1 MKSLKKAILTGVLT
15 GITLCTMTICSNAA
29 TVKVTTETLNVRKG
43 PSTSTEVI
51 AMLSEG
57 VECELLGEEGNWY
70 KVKYKNYTGYVS
82 KDYAKLVGASSSNNS
97 NENNTQSNLGQNS
110 STENTQSNNSQQNNN
125 TENNQNNN
133 SQQNNSTENNQS
145 NNAENNN
152 SQQNSSSQNNQTSNS
167 QENNEQ
173 DEVTITY
180 KKFNK
185 DADIKLLPLIHSSKI
200 GSVKS
205 GTQVIF
211 ITEASGWSY
220 IQTDLISGWVRCDTL
235 SEGTTVTGN
244 ANTSEKKGYVNE
256 SSVNLRKGAGTSNSV
271 VKVLTLNT
279 EVTIVGEEGDWY
291 KVKAGSSN
299 GYILKE
305 YVSDS
310 KKVTSRSNSASRTEN
325 EAENT
330 ETTSEKESTSNK
342 TNTTNNVTT
351 TNKQENTNSK
361 SNKEN
366 TNTNATSSKTNTTTK
381 TETTSSKTN
390 TATKSETTSSSKKE
404 TSSTTSKNSNTSKI
418 KGTDIVAYAQKYLGY
433 KYVYGGDGSNNT
445 FDCSGFTMYV
455 FKHFGIN
462 LAHGANAQYNS
473 GKGKKISKQADL
485 QVGDIVFLTDYETGK
500 GIGHCG
506 IYLGNG
512 NFIHA
517 STTTYSVTISSLNT
531 MYKGRFYAGLRLI

>member
-1 MKSLKKAILTGVLT
+1 MKSLKNAILTGVLT
-15 GITLCTMTICSNAA
+15 GITLCTITTCSNAA

-82 KDYAKLVGASSSNNS
+82 KDYAKVVGASNSNNS
-97 NENNTQSNLGQNS
+97 NENNNTQSNL
-110 STENTQSNNSQQNNN
+110 QQNNSTDNNQDTN
-125 TENNQNNN
+125 TDNNQNNN
-133 SQQNNSTENNQS
+133 SQQNNNVNNNQS
-145 NNAENNN
+145 NSPEQNNNAE
-152 SQQNSSSQNNQTSNS
+152 NNQTSNS

-173 DEVTITY
+173 EEVTVIY
-180 KKFNK
+180 KKFNRNT
-185 DADIKLLPLIHSSKI
+185 DIKLLPLIHSSKI
-200 GSVKS
+200 GSAKL
-205 GTQVIF
+205 GEQVIF

-220 IQTDLISGWVRCDTL
+220 IQTNSISGWVRSDTL
-235 SEGTTVTGN
+235 SEEITQTTSN
-244 ANTSEKKGYVNE
+244 PNTNNSEKKGYINE

-271 VKVLTLNT
+271 IKVLTLNT
-279 EVTIVGEEGDWY
+279 EVTIIEEEENWY
-291 KVKAGSSN
+291 KVKAGSDT
-299 GYILKE
+299 GYVSKQ
-305 YVSDS
+305 YVSDT
-310 KKVTSRSNSASRTEN
+310 KKVTSRSNNTARTEEPTTQN
-325 EAENT
+325 TKITSKTEENTNAKNT
-330 ETTSEKESTSNK
+330 ETTS
-342 TNTTNNVTT
+342 
-351 TNKQENTNSK
+351 
-361 SNKEN
+361 
-366 TNTNATSSKTNTTTK
+366 
-381 TETTSSKTN
+381 
-390 TATKSETTSSSKKE
+390 KKE
-404 TSSTTSKNSNTSKI
+404 TNSTTVKNASTTSKKEQNNTTSKNTSTSTNKI

-455 FKHFGIN
+455 FKHFGIK
-462 LAHGANAQYNS
+462 LSHGANAQYNS

-517 STTTYSVTISSLNT
+517 STTTYTVTISSLNT